1 MVAVDDIEAP
11 IADPDLGSRRR
22 IPVPAFPPLGATVGW
37 LARATG
43 NAAIDLLLPPIC
55 HGCGSPIDRSGGLC
69 GSCWSA
75 LTLIEPPLCDRLGIP
90 FAFDP
95 GEPVE
100 SSAVTV
106 EPPDY
111 DRARAVAAYDG
122 SARRLV
128 HRLKYGDRLEAGPFM
143 ARMMARAGR
152 ELVEDADLITPVPL
166 HWRRAFFRR
175 FNQAAELARPL
186 ARRSDARFAPGIVHR
201 IRPTRHQVGLTARQR
216 KANVRRAFRVPDR
229 AREQVFGRR
238 VLLVDD
244 VLTTGAT
251 VNAAARVLRKAGA
264 DRVDVLVFARVV
276 SDPVVPI

>member
-1 MVAVDDIEAP
+1 MPAVPSFRAS
-11 IADPDLGSRRR
+11 A
-22 IPVPAFPPLGATVGW
+22 GW
-37 LARATG
+37 LTATTG
-43 NAAIDLLLPPIC
+43 NAAIDLLVPPLC
-55 HGCGSPIDRSGGLC
+55 HGCGTSIERSGGLC
-69 GSCWSA
+69 GVCWSS
-75 LTLIEPPLCDRLGIP
+75 LTLIEPPICDRLGIP
-90 FAFDP
+90 FAFEPGDAP
-95 GEPVE
+95 GEALE

-122 SARRLV
+122 SARQLV
-128 HRLKYGDRLEAGPFM
+128 HRLKYGDRLEAAPFM
-143 ARMMARAGR
+143 ARMMGRAGR
-152 ELVEDADLITPVPL
+152 QLVEQASLIAPIPL

-186 ARRSDARFAPGIVHR
+186 ARQAGATFAPEIIQRV
-201 IRPTRHQVGLTARQR
+201 RPTRHQVGLTARQR
-216 KANVRRAFRVPDR
+216 KANVRRAFGVPDR
-229 AREQVFGRR
+229 AREQLFGRR